1 MLHKNPKPYLIATRF
16 RWDADFFFWENKYF
30 LFILLTFP
38 SASLWRLRGMSD
50 NKRANSL
57 RFFMPGE
64 MWLHTTQ
71 CHHTE
76 VVIFSDACGE
86 LGISF
91 SVPISIISI
100 PTVIYKDHKHVGMS
114 WQSPTR
120 RQALP
125 THFSLF
131 VIMLEMLD
139 VRRD

>member
-64 MWLHTTQ
+64 MWLHTT
-71 CHHTE
+71 HHTMPSYWGRN
-76 VVIFSDACGE
+76 ILWCLWRNKNFFFSFHLNHLHSNCNLQGSQTCRNVLTKSDKEAG
-86 LGISF
+86 LAD
-91 SVPISIISI
+91 
-100 PTVIYKDHKHVGMS
+100 T
-114 WQSPTR
+114 
-120 RQALP
+120 
-125 THFSLF
+125 LF
-131 VIMLEMLD
+131 IVCYY
-139 VRRD
+139 VRC